1 MLSWPPANVL
11 VAVITGERWWSATV
25 VARLGIC
32 DVLSFRWCRNGIGFV
47 RLVCDR

>member
-11 VAVITGERWWSATV
+11 VAMITGERWWFATV

-32 DVLSFRWCRNGIGFV
+32 DVLSFRRCQNGIGFV

>member
-1 MLSWPPANVL
+1 MLSWPRANIL
-11 VAVITGERWWSATV
+11 VAVITGERWWFATV

-32 DVLSFRWCRNGIGFV
+32 DVPSFRQCRNGIGFV